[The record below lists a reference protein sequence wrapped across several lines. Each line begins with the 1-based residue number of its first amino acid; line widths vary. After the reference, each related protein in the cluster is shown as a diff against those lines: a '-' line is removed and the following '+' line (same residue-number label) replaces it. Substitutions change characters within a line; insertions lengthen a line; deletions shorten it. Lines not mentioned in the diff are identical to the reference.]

1 MGHQIQLLFFIN
13 FVGYTFSVKP
23 QWWGGI
29 KPSCSV
35 DIPPENK
42 RGLDPP
48 GQKKK
53 NALAYYFSYSV

>member
-13 FVGYTFSVKP
+13 FVGYTFSIKP

-53 NALAYYFSYSV
+53 TP